1 MWPVL
6 VACGA
11 FLSAVLWMDL
21 MFDVQ
26 VLRYRSADEVPDAV
40 LASIA
45 AYYRRVTTDAWPMGR
60 AVGVV
65 MVIAAVSLLVQLV
78 RAPGWIAVASLV
90 LAGGPLLIVPRVLR
104 NAVRLGARAD
114 SPAQQTVL
122 ARAVCRDH
130 LICLGGMAAFVAL
143 QILAGGN

>member
-26 VLRYRSADEVPDAV
+26 VLRYRAADEVPDAV
-40 LASIA
+40 LASIS

-60 AVGVV
+60 AIGVV
-65 MVIAAVSLLVQLV
+65 MAIAAGSLLVQLV
-78 RAPGWIAVASLV
+78 RAPSWVAVASLV